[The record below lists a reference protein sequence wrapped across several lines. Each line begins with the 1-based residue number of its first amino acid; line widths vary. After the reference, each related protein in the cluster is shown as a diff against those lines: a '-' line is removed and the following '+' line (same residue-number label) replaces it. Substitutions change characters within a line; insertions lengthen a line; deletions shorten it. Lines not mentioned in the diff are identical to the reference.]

1 MKEKVAF
8 ASFLKLVSSLEE
20 LRQLVLSKWYLIVRK
35 S

>member
-8 ASFLKLVSSLEE
+8 ASFLELVSGLEE
-20 LRQLVLSKWYLIVRK
+20 LHQLVLSKWYLKVRK